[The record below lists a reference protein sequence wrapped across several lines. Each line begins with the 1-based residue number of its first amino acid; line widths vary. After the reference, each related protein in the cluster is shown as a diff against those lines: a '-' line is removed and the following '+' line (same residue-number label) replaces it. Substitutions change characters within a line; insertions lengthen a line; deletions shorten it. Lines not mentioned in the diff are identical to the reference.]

1 MGAMWKGHSRAGT
14 RGHSYDAFPDES
26 ALAMARRECEQVGE
40 SATGRPLTGFCVLLF
55 FFFAPG
61 PLHRRSSRRTLFRT
75 WSLLGVW
82 PECLARA
89 AVSCRV
95 PPPLPPPPS
104 LGSWQGLVGS
114 VGAMIGECG
123 PTSLVVE
130 EVGVCGV
137 GVG

>member
-1 MGAMWKGHSRAGT
+1 MLGA
-14 RGHSYDAFPDES
+14 RGRK
-26 ALAMARRECEQVGE
+26 L
-40 SATGRPLTGFCVLLF
+40 
-55 FFFAPG
+55 
-61 PLHRRSSRRTLFRT
+61 
-75 WSLLGVW
+75 
-82 PECLARA
+82 
-89 AVSCRV
+89 SCA
-95 PPPLPPPPS
+95 PPPPPPPS